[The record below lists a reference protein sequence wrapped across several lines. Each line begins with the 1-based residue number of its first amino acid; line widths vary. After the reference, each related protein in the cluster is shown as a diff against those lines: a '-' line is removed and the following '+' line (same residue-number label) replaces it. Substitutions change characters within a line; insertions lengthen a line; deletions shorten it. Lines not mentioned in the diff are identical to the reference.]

1 MKVTRCK
8 LAENIFPVQYC
19 WKQPNFTEN
28 KPKHVFP
35 AIKLNAAYFK
45 HRKKETLFCDTWLK
59 IT

>member
-1 MKVTRCK
+1 MKVTGCK
-8 LAENIFPVQYC
+8 LAENIFPVQYR

-45 HRKKETLFCDTWLK
+45 HRKKENVISDG
-59 IT
+59 